1 MLWYNIA
8 SDIEYWATCATDDF
22 DCCFSSYVLW
32 YRFLAYV
39 SILLI
44 NYQRIYDFNSDTCG
58 GEINTGEVTT
68 ISSPSYPFSYPSS
81 ERCEWDVNV
90 GEGRAI
96 LELTALSTESCCD
109 YLYVSCD
116 INFICSWIIVL
127 LFMWD
132 LSPKLPREFY
142 WINKI
147 NKTP

>member
-1 MLWYNIA
+1 M
-8 SDIEYWATCATDDF
+8 S
-22 DCCFSSYVLW
+22 
-32 YRFLAYV
+32 
-39 SILLI
+39 
-44 NYQRIYDFNSDTCG
+44 QQIYDFSSDTCG

-116 INFICSWIIVL
+116 INFICS
-127 LFMWD
+127 
-132 LSPKLPREFY
+132 
-142 WINKI
+142 
-147 NKTP
+147 

>member
-1 MLWYNIA
+1 MIRCKYHCHLLA
-8 SDIEYWATCATDDF
+8 LFCRTSDIGYWATYATDDC
-22 DCCFSSYVLW
+22 DCCFSNYCLC
-32 YRFLAYV
+32 L
-39 SILLI
+39 SILLS
-44 NYQRIYDFNSDTCG
+44 NWQRIYNFSSDTCG

-116 INFICSWIIVL
+116 INFICSWIIVFFL
-127 LFMWD
+127 CEIC
-132 LSPKLPREFY
+132 LPSYPRSF
-142 WINKI
+142 IG
-147 NKTP
+147 